1 MQTSLAC
8 WLLLV
13 PAALGFGPLR
23 WGPPCAATKRGSRC
37 SSPPTPLSRHGV
49 MLEAKRPTM
58 ESSLAA
64 LGLEKSATADEAKRA
79 YRKAAMRCHPDRNS
93 TEAAAEEFQRISD
106 AYAFVAGKGDGEE
119 AEAVIDALADLTKE
133 FAFFARDVFKVR

>member
-1 MQTSLAC
+1 MAKADYYESL
-8 WLLLV
+8 
-13 PAALGFGPLR
+13 
-23 WGPPCAATKRGSRC
+23 
-37 SSPPTPLSRHGV
+37 GV
-49 MLEAKRPTM
+49 GRDANADDL
-58 ESSLAA
+58 
-64 LGLEKSATADEAKRA
+64 KSA